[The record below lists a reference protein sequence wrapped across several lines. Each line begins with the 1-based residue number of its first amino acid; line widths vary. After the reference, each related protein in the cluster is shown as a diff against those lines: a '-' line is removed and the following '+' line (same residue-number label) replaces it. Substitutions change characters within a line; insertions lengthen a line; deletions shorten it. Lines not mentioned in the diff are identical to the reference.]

1 MTLGVARMCDCR
13 NMHERNLAMV
23 DELLTEDQDMQ
34 MVLREVSV
42 KRKLRER
49 NIIYMQE
56 EYGYGTD
63 DYTDEGGNQV

>member
-23 DELLTEDQDMQ
+23 DALLTEDQDRQ

-63 DYTDEGGNQV
+63 DYTDEG

>member
-1 MTLGVARMCDCR
+1 MCDCR
-13 NMHERNLAMV
+13 NMHDRNLAMV
-23 DELLTEDQDMQ
+23 DELLTEDQDRQ

-63 DYTDEGGNQV
+63 DYTDEG